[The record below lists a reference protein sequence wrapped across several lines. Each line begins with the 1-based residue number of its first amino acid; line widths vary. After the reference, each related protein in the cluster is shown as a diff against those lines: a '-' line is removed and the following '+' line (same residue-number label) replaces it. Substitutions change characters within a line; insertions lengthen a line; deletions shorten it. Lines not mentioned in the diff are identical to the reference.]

1 MKLDTLAA
9 FNTNSRCLIGIL
21 RSWGLVGAKNRKQGA
36 EQVVAGVGKIC
47 KITKIWE
54 KLENGLGVVGGAPDW
69 CKMISA
75 IVGTFL
81 NRFWPRIHG
90 KNLENA

>member
-1 MKLDTLAA
+1 MACKSP
-9 FNTNSRCLIGIL
+9 NS
-21 RSWGLVGAKNRKQGA
+21 WLVDAKKRKQGS

-47 KITKIWE
+47 KNMKIAK

-81 NRFWPRIHG
+81 NGFWPRIHG
-90 KNLENA
+90 KNNEKLDF

>member
-1 MKLDTLAA
+1 M
-9 FNTNSRCLIGIL
+9 
-21 RSWGLVGAKNRKQGA
+21 
-36 EQVVAGVGKIC
+36 VAGVGKIC
-47 KITKIWE
+47 KIMKLGG

-81 NRFWPRIHG
+81 NGFWSRIH
-90 KNLENA
+90 